1 MKMTAVEKRRDKTR
15 LLPIAANASIIVLEL
30 IGTALSF
37 RSGGFKNMI
46 WYTVLSNVFALVS
59 SIAFL
64 VSYLRRGGKV
74 GFIAGMMR
82 YIASCCL
89 AVTFLTVIFVLVP
102 MSIPGRGVANVL
114 YKGPQLYH
122 HILCPILSA
131 LSFIFVERGMR
142 INKKAVAS
150 ACSPTLLYAVVFIVL
165 NLLRAVRGPYPF
177 LYVYEQP
184 WFLSVIWFFVIGG
197 VALGSSVL
205 IGKLKNRF
213 GF

>member
-1 MKMTAVEKRRDKTR
+1 MSAAAKRGDKTR

-37 RSGGFKNMI
+37 RNGGFRNLM

-74 GFIAGMMR
+74 GFIAGMLR
-82 YIASCCL
+82 YLASCCL

-102 MSIPGRGVANVL
+102 MAVPGRGAANVL

-142 INKKAVAS
+142 INKKATAA
-150 ACSPTLLYAVVFIVL
+150 ACAPTLLYALVFIVL

-177 LYVYEQP
+177 LHVYEQP
-184 WFLSVIWFFVIGG
+184 WFLSVIWFLVIGG
-197 VALGSSVL
+197 ISFGSAAL